1 MKYTIPL
8 IIVLLICS
16 DLFAQDNVGIGTT
29 TPAEKLHIMG
39 NLRVDGRLILL
50 GPNQTIYG
58 DNSSAFYFDGNHT
71 NITQLILRDM
81 NDVNHGRLY
90 GYNGGEYFGL
100 LDGDG
105 NWSYITRKDF
115 YTGFRVDDNE
125 LMRINANGH
134 VGIGNLSAPGKL
146 TVQVDSAARGFEVHT
161 AFGNTHIPWTNG
173 WSYLAGQGLI
183 FRTTAANTERA
194 RIMPD
199 GKFGIGITA
208 PTQSLHTAGNIRLDG
223 RTLFMGANQTIYG
236 DNASAFYFDGNH
248 PTFTQLILR
257 DPDNAVHGRVYGYDK
272 GKYFGLLD
280 GDGNWSYITQK
291 DVYTGFRVN
300 DSEKMRIMANGN
312 VGVGTTSPAGKLSV
326 TVGTGERGFEVI
338 HPEGATHLPWT
349 NGWSYLSG
357 AGVIFRTSNN
367 SERMRISP
375 NGNVGIGT
383 TNPTS
388 KLAVNGN
395 VRSKEVLV
403 ELSNWPDYVFDDSYQ
418 LPTLIE
424 EESFINEN
432 GHLSGFKSEAEMEG
446 TITVGDVTKRQ
457 QEKIEQIMLH
467 LIKMEKDNE
476 AMKSEMKSMET
487 EMEGMGTKMKS
498 MESKI
503 SELTE
508 ENQKLKGE

>member
-1 MKYTIPL
+1 MKHLNLLFILL
-8 IIVLLICS
+8 IIS
-16 DLFAQDNVGIGTT
+16 TATFAQNVGIGLTN
-29 TPAEKLHIMG
+29 PAAKLHIDG
-39 NLRVDGRLILL
+39 NVRVDGRSVFF
-50 GPNQTIYG
+50 GPDQ
-58 DNSSAFYFDGNHT
+58 
-71 NITQLILRDM
+71 R
-81 NDVNHGRLY
+81 
-90 GYNGGEYFGL
+90 
-100 LDGDG
+100 
-105 NWSYITRKDF
+105 
-115 YTGFRVDDNE
+115 
-125 LMRINANGH
+125 
-134 VGIGNLSAPGKL
+134 
-146 TVQVDSAARGFEVHT
+146 
-161 AFGNTHIPWTNG
+161 
-173 WSYLAGQGLI
+173 
-183 FRTTAANTERA
+183 
-194 RIMPD
+194 
-199 GKFGIGITA
+199 
-208 PTQSLHTAGNIRLDG
+208 
-223 RTLFMGANQTIYG
+223 IYG

-248 PTFTQLILR
+248 ATISQIILR
-257 DPDNAVHGRVYGYDK
+257 DADNTAYGRLYGGGD
-272 GKYFGLLD
+272 GRYFGLLD
-280 GDGNWSYITQK
+280 GDANWSYIADK
-291 DVYTGFRVN
+291 DVYTGFRIDN
-300 DSEKMRIMANGN
+300 SEKMRINANGH
-312 VGVGTTSPAGKLSV
+312 VGIGTTSPAGKLTVVVDTLSRGLTIYSADGSSHLPYSNGYSYLAGKGIIFRTTAANTERV
-326 TVGTGERGFEVI
+326 RITPGGRMGVGTASPAHQLHITGNARLDGRTLFFGAEQTLAGDNSSALYFDGSHSTVSRFTLRDKENAVYGSLYGSGDGANFGLLDGDGHWGLIQAKDNYTSFRINNAEKMRIRGADGFVGI
-338 HPEGATHLPWT
+338 NTTNPSHMLHVNSGSNGGLVVVNDNGNTHIPWT

-508 ENQKLKGE
+508 ENQKLKAE